1 MKRINKMDISKLLF
15 NETLAE
21 LKIGEAADYRN
32 NLEIV
37 TEQEGDIPGI
47 KTLTLNGFAFEITL
61 LDDVILGIQY
71 DFTYEQ
77 TDGLFMM
84 VNDEKLPLNHTL
96 VSKDLENFLVSN
108 KINFDLHESNIEPFT
123 IKLKNLNSAFYFDN
137 DHQLFKISVFDM
149 ELYRK
154 IINYK

>member
-1 MKRINKMDISKLLF
+1 MDISKLLF

-21 LKIGEAADYRN
+21 LKIGKAADYRN
-32 NLEIV
+32 HLEIV
-37 TEQEGDIPGI
+37 TEQEGDIPSI
-47 KTLTLNGFAFEITL
+47 KTLTLNGFDFEITL

-77 TDGLFMM
+77 TDGLFMT
-84 VNDEKLPLNHTL
+84 VNDEKLMLNHTL